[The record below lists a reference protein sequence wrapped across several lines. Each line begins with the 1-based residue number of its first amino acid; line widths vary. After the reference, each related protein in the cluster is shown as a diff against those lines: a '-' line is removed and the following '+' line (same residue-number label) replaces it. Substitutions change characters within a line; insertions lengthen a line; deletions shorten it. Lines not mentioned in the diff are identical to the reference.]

1 MNKVLFFIV
10 YYERKFN
17 VFFGFDFL
25 FGIFNFDWG
34 KRSLYECEIFYILIY
49 ILKKKNFIIY

>member
-34 KRSLYECEIFYILIY
+34 KRSLYECEILYILIY
-49 ILKKKNFIIY
+49 VLK